1 MITLSLDVRYGRY
14 LTLKELK
21 QKTNK
26 KNPNPFYTTV
36 FSMGVC
42 LLLSPLHGLRSGQFP
57 GQSVTN
63 SQHVGATFRQ
73 RALLIQHQPVAHTH
87 TYTIKQHMKKNHKI
101 LWALTVHPREMS
113 NYCFC
118 FPVSFRIFPITI
130 YKKIFCT
137 TFVYCCVT
145 GRSPSGAVL
154 TVVLSIFN

>member
-1 MITLSLDVRYGRY
+1 MRYGRY

-21 QKTNK
+21 QKTKKQKKQPTNK
-26 KNPNPFYTTV
+26 KLQFFP
-36 FSMGVC
+36 MGVC

-73 RALLIQHQPVAHTH
+73 RALLIQHQPVAHKHTH
-87 TYTIKQHMKKNHKI
+87 THTIKQHMKENRKI
-101 LWALTVHPREMS
+101 LWALIVRPREMS

-118 FPVSFRIFPITI
+118 FPVSFRNFPITI

-137 TFVYCCVT
+137 TFVYCSVT